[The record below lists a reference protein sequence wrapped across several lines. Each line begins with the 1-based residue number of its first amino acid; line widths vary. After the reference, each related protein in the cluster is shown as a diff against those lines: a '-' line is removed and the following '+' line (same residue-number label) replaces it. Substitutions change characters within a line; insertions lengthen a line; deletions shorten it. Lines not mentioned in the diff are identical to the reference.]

1 MQESGI
7 VTVFI
12 GIMTVCMV
20 IMTVIVVIVGLEVHR
35 SIKQLQTFVTHTE
48 KELTLMF
55 AKAILSF
62 HELHQLI
69 RYLHS
74 QTKVLTFKASNGI
87 AKVTLAS
94 LLVSAVSAVIKKF
107 PQSKG

>member
-1 MQESGI
+1 MQESGMI
-7 VTVFI
+7 TVLM
-12 GIMTVCMV
+12 GIMAVCMV
-20 IMTVIVVIVGLEVHR
+20 IMTVVVVIVGLEVHKTM
-35 SIKQLQTFVTHTE
+35 KQLQTFVTHTE
-48 KELTLMF
+48 KELTLLF

-74 QTKVLTFKASNGI
+74 QTKALTLKASNGI